1 INMAYKLESDLE
13 KTVEAFNDAYTKGD
27 PKWFNHFADDA
38 SIYGEN
44 AAQPVEGREA
54 YRRHFE
60 KTLTGEKR
68 QTHVLQQDAHM
79 MGDTAVVM
87 QLIELTTSGVATNV
101 RESTIWRRSKEG
113 WKVAH
118 LNASIVGPVRA
129 VDAARTAG
137 AVKVLSEKIAIV
149 SSQAGVAQ

>member
-1 INMAYKLESDLE
+1 MAYKLESDLAGA
-13 KTVEAFNDAYTKGD
+13 VEAFNDAYTKGD
-27 PKWFNHFADDA
+27 PKWFSYFADDA
-38 SIYGEN
+38 SIYSEK

-60 KTLTGEKR
+60 KTLTSEKR
-68 QTHVLQQDAHM
+68 KTHVMQQDGQM
-79 MGDTAVVM
+79 LGDTAVVM
-87 QLIELTTSGVATNV
+87 QLIELTTSGLATNV

-113 WKVAH
+113 WKVVH
-118 LNASIVGPVRA
+118 LNATIVGPVR
-129 VDAARTAG
+129 VTDAPTTAG